1 MVCNS
6 SHVPL
11 ILFGIPRNRT
21 RARKTRVDRS
31 LKFFKKIKTKK
42 EKKKKLLLGYAEDWF
57 PH

>member
-21 RARKTRVDRS
+21 RARKTRVYRS
-31 LKFFKKIKTKK
+31 LKFFKKIKEK
-42 EKKKKLLLGYAEDWF
+42 EKRKKLLLGYAEDWF